1 MFRGIYDCDDL
12 DDEGKY
18 KCPLM
23 RAQSSLEDKIGPSN
37 DKKED
42 FIMKKCRYGANA
54 NCNYVGNSGCC
65 NLPEDEGCINQL
77 ADEVNCCGVKTMD
90 DKNKIKICCDEI
102 TLTKD
107 SVGIEV
113 NIQNLIQN
121 IDKFETIEINGR
133 VFKRI
138 RKK

>member
-1 MFRGIYDCDDL
+1 
-12 DDEGKY
+12 
-18 KCPLM
+18 
-23 RAQSSLEDKIGPSN
+23 
-37 DKKED
+37 
-42 FIMKKCRYGANA
+42 MKKCRGGVNFGCRCVTNEGFCTLSEDDA
-54 NCNYVGNSGCC
+54 CKLQEDCTFIIGNYVKPDPPLVGVTPTEELKPKVLMGEHNEAPTIAAG
-65 NLPEDEGCINQL
+65 
-77 ADEVNCCGVKTMD
+77 AGVKVGPD

-133 VFKRI
+133 VFKRV
-138 RKK
+138 RV